1 MTLAPLPFKA
11 WVARSIPP
19 ARRVPL
25 ARRNLFADPRRVLL
39 STGGVA
45 VALLLVLVLAGIFAG
60 AMRQLTAYVDGSGA
74 DLIVSQRGVR
84 TMHMSTT
91 VLRPDIA
98 ERVLDVRG
106 VAWAEPIGY
115 TTGMVATPSGRLTT
129 YVFGVDPAARHGGPS
144 ALVAGRPPG
153 RGELVLDDQAAREL
167 EVGVGDQVRLLSES
181 FTIAGLSSGGTNI
194 ANTTAFVPAADFA
207 RLRGP
212 AVSYVLVGARPGT
225 DLGLLRARLEAIPP
239 GTTVQTRNQFA
250 DSERRVVTD
259 MSADLLRIMSGIGF
273 AIALAMIALT
283 LFSVTLAKRREYGVL
298 KALGARPG
306 RLAATVA
313 AQAVWSVALALAA
326 ATVLALLLAAAI
338 GRVNP
343 ALNIWISPASVAR
356 TGLGALLVGA
366 LGAVVPLRRVLRLDP
381 ADSFRRPS

>member
-167 EVGVGDQVRLLSES
+167 EVGRGRPGPSAERVVHDRGPVQRWDQHRQHHRVRARGRLRPAAPGPPSAMS
-181 FTIAGLSSGGTNI
+181 WSVP
-194 ANTTAFVPAADFA
+194 VPAPTLGCCVPGWRPF
-207 RLRGP
+207 RP
-212 AVSYVLVGARPGT
+212 APPPRPATSSPTPSGA
-225 DLGLLRARLEAIPP
+225 
-239 GTTVQTRNQFA
+239 
-250 DSERRVVTD
+250 S
-259 MSADLLRIMSGIGF
+259 
-273 AIALAMIALT
+273 
-283 LFSVTLAKRREYGVL
+283 
-298 KALGARPG
+298 
-306 RLAATVA
+306 
-313 AQAVWSVALALAA
+313 
-326 ATVLALLLAAAI
+326 
-338 GRVNP
+338 
-343 ALNIWISPASVAR
+343 SP
-356 TGLGALLVGA
+356 T
-366 LGAVVPLRRVLRLDP
+366 
-381 ADSFRRPS
+381 